1 MSNQRLRMIDHNNQ
15 LDNPGFGIENKLNN
29 NDINIIV
36 LRGIPSS
43 PGISYG
49 YAFVIEPETVV
60 IPSHIIDKTKINDEL
75 EKFES
80 ARNELISEYYLAL
93 RKVQFESKNIHA
105 VIETNILI
113 ISDSVLSNGI
123 RRRIESG
130 YSAESSI
137 IQEFDTQK
145 QYLQEANDYLLR
157 ERALELDNIKERII
171 EILRK
176 KQLNRNISP
185 GNLVVSKYVSPTDVV
200 NFKDSKISAIIT
212 ELGGI
217 SSHSSIL
224 ARAYQ
229 IPEIIGVKN
238 ATELIKQNDF
248 IIADGYKGLVF
259 VNPDKQ
265 TLSDYERLK
274 SKEKAY
280 RKRLGKLISLPS
292 ETKDK
297 QRIFLKTNINVEDDL
312 ETTLL
317 LSTDG
322 IGLVR
327 SEILLNNLDKFPG
340 EDEQYQWYK
349 HIAEQVYP
357 NPVTFRVFDVGSDK
371 KAPGMPY
378 KETNPA
384 LGFRGIRFLL
394 HRIDL
399 LKAQFRA
406 ILLASATKN
415 VLVMLPMITGVKE
428 IIRSREIFEECKREL
443 KSEERLFDNN
453 CPFGVMI
460 ETPAA
465 AIQSYVFS
473 KYADFFSIGTNDLT
487 QYTLAADRTNELVS
501 DVYDSFHPA
510 VLKLIKMTIDAARDA
525 HIPVSICGELAGHLA
540 ATSVLIGMGIT
551 ELSVSPSSYLELKKR
566 TREINVTKAVK
577 LANEILKCRTHDEV
591 RRLLTLN

>member
-1 MSNQRLRMIDHNNQ
+1 MNLNNYIQ
-15 LDNPGFGIENKLNN
+15 TENLVVQKENKIDNN
-29 NDINIIV
+29 IRSMV

-43 PGISYG
+43 PGISFG
-49 YAFVIEPETVV
+49 SAFVIEPETVV
-60 IPSHIIDKTKINDEL
+60 IPTDIIDKTKINDEL

-80 ARNELISEYYLAL
+80 AKNELISEYYLAL

-113 ISDSVLSNGI
+113 ISDSYLINGI

-137 IQEFDTQK
+137 IQEFDMQK
-145 QYLQEANDYLLR
+145 QYLQDSNDFLLR

-185 GNLVVSKYVSPTDVV
+185 GKLVVSKYVSPTDVV
-200 NFKDSKISAIIT
+200 NFRDSKISAIIT

-238 ATELIKQNDF
+238 ATFLIKENDF
-248 IIADGYKGLVF
+248 IIADGYKGLVII
-259 VNPDKQ
+259 NPDSE
-265 TLSDYERLK
+265 TLAEYERLK

-297 QRIFLKTNINVEDDL
+297 HRIYLKTNINVQGDL
-312 ETTLL
+312 ENTLL

-327 SEILLNNLDKFPG
+327 TEILLNNLDKFP
-340 EDEQYQWYK
+340 DEADQNLWYK
-349 HIAEQVYP
+349 NIAEQIYP

-371 KAPGMPY
+371 EAPGMPY
-378 KETNPA
+378 KESNPA

-394 HRIDL
+394 LRTDL
-399 LKAQFRA
+399 LMSQFRA

-415 VLVMLPMITGVKE
+415 VSVMLPMITGVNE
-428 IIRSREIFEECKREL
+428 IIKSKQIFEECKKQL
-443 KSEERLFDNN
+443 KAEGKLFDNN

-465 AIQSYVFS
+465 AIQSHVFAN
-473 KYADFFSIGTNDLT
+473 YADFFSIGTNDLT

-510 VLKLIKMTIDAARDA
+510 VLKLIKMTIDAAKVA
-525 HIPVSICGELAGHLA
+525 GIPVSICGELAGHLA
-540 ATSVLIGMGIT
+540 ATSILIGMGVT

-566 TREINVTKAVK
+566 TREIKYSDAVK
-577 LANEILKCRTHDEV
+577 YADEILRCKTHDEV
-591 RRLLTLN
+591 RKLLTLN

>member
-1 MSNQRLRMIDHNNQ
+1 MDSKIQIDDRLIVDDNHN
-15 LDNPGFGIENKLNN
+15 ENYTNN
-29 NDINIIV
+29 SIF
-36 LRGIPSS
+36 RGIPSS
-43 PGISYG
+43 PGIAYG
-49 YAFVIEPETVV
+49 YAFVIKPETVV
-60 IPSHIIDKTKINDEL
+60 IPTETIEKSKINEEL

-80 ARNELISEYYLAL
+80 AKNELISEYYLAL

-113 ISDSVLSNGI
+113 ISDPYLINGI
-123 RRRIESG
+123 KKRIQSC
-130 YSAESSI
+130 YTAESSI
-137 IQEFDTQK
+137 IQEFDAQK
-145 QYLQEANDYLLR
+145 QNLQNSNDFLLR
-157 ERALELDNIKERII
+157 ERAIELDNIKERII

-176 KQLNRNISP
+176 KKIKRDILP
-185 GNLVVSKYVSPTDVV
+185 GKLVVSKYVTPTDVV
-200 NFKDSKISAIIT
+200 NFRDSKISAIIT

-238 ATELIKQNDF
+238 ATEVIKENDF
-248 IIADGYKGLVF
+248 IIADGYKGLVII
-259 VNPDKQ
+259 NPDKE
-265 TLSDYERLK
+265 TLNEYEILK

-297 QRIFLKTNINVEDDL
+297 HRIFLKTNINVQGDL

-327 SEILLNNLDKFPG
+327 TEILLSNMDKFPD
-340 EDEQYQWYK
+340 EEEQYQWYK
-349 HIAEQVYP
+349 HIAEQIYP
-357 NPVTFRVFDVGSDK
+357 NPVTFRVFDIGSDK
-371 KAPGMPY
+371 EAPGMPH

-394 HRIDL
+394 YRKDI
-399 LKAQFRA
+399 LKTQFRA
-406 ILLASATKN
+406 ILLASETRN
-415 VLVMLPMITGVKE
+415 VSVMLPMITSVKE
-428 IIRSREIFEECKREL
+428 IIKSREIFEECKNQL
-443 KSEERLFDNN
+443 KDEGKIFDNN

-465 AIQSYVFS
+465 AIQSKVFS
-473 KYADFFSIGTNDLT
+473 NYANFFSIGTNDLT

-501 DVYDSFHPA
+501 DVFDSFHPA
-510 VLKLIKMTIDAARDA
+510 VLKLIKMTIDAAREA
-525 HIPVSICGELAGHLA
+525 NIPVSICGELAGHLA
-540 ATSVLIGMGIT
+540 ATSILIGMGVT
-551 ELSVSPSSYLELKKR
+551 ELSVSPTSFLELKKR
-566 TREINVTKAVK
+566 TREIKFSEAVK
-577 LANEILKCRTHDEV
+577 FADEILKCQTHDEV
-591 RRLLTLN
+591 RKLLALN